1 MINDQFGLT
10 AATCISYSSPGVVD
24 PSVKHSLVYN
34 QGGDHAYAMSN
45 IQNIVTHPNFNP
57 QNFANNLAILV
68 LPAASPAPFSN
79 PISDW
84 PSEWQTYYYV
94 QRAGAP
100 TKTPAWQ
107 NPKVVSAQNSTTDTT
122 NCKATSFIFD
132 LNPYAFVCSPL
143 SLPSADANC
152 VMPYGV
158 IYQYDGTQAVVA
170 AILSHS
176 NSQ

>member
-1 MINDQFGLT
+1 
-10 AATCISYSSPGVVD
+10 
-24 PSVKHSLVYN
+24 
-34 QGGDHAYAMSN
+34 MSN